1 MNALIYKEK
10 YVYIWIDVASVWKDW
25 KKKKNSLKLNV
36 SKIKPDI
43 KSGKPFKNIF
53 FLILRIL
60 YFCSSFRRNCVSCC
74 HPLISISSSFLNG
87 KKIEYITVI
96 SVTIA
101 VLQNQDFKDSKQN

>member
-10 YVYIWIDVASVWKDW
+10 YVYIWIDVAPVWKDW

-43 KSGKPFKNIF
+43 KSRKPFKNIF
-53 FLILRIL
+53 FLILSIL

-74 HPLISISSSFLNG
+74 HPFLHPFLNG